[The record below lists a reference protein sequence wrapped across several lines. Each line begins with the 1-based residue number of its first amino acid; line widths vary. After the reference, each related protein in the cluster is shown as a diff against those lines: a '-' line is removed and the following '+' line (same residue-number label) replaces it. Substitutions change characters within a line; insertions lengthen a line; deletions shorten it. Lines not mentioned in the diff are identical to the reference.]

1 MDTERGADEDAVN
14 TLFTGPIE
22 TVIPSDDSRYG
33 LKPEGTSDQGHR
45 ED

>member
-1 MDTERGADEDAVN
+1 MFESAMMTVN
-14 TLFTGPIE
+14 PLFDSESVVDPS
-22 TVIPSDDSRYG
+22 TVRPA